1 MKRLS
6 VFFISILVSY
16 VFMAMPVYAQ
26 DFNFPFNDTMTT
38 DFGPAF
44 ADIIIH
50 KENFLPC
57 KGGPIALCY
66 YSGPEPETCV
76 VVPGGGFANCK
87 CFVIPYGVYFVD
99 IHAILNLDIY
109 NDTVAQCGKDGSSC
123 QMPNSAPVC
132 ETINN
137 GTFIPGADMISTFS
151 LECIPTEGIGCTD
164 CTQQQPPILYAGCMT
179 APCNRTEEDGIV
191 NCFCPTFAG
200 PFQIGL
206 NDQSCNLGSDNLGS
220 DMVWSAA
227 FNTQST
233 TDDDTCTSPILPPG
247 VCIPDAPESN
257 GGCPLLTKNEIPP
270 PPSNIDC
277 GKVCREYEDSQ
288 DVSGI
293 EIGFTCD
300 ATLCTSACNDR
311 DLVDIACSGLQVLGV
326 TEIIKL
332 EVEVGCSCCAS
343 QICGC
348 DANFKT
354 EQAVFDLNKRQ
365 RNRGI
370 TPQCDIND
378 TLCGE
383 NSNNGGSSTCALA
396 PSGAQKS
403 FPSYILVLGLIALRR
418 FRRK

>member
-1 MKRLS
+1 
-6 VFFISILVSY
+6 
-16 VFMAMPVYAQ
+16 
-26 DFNFPFNDTMTT
+26 MTT

-44 ADIIIH
+44 ADIIIQ
-50 KENFLPC
+50 KSNFLPC

-87 CFVIPYGVYFVD
+87 CFGIPYGLYFVD

-109 NDTVAQCGKDGSSC
+109 MDTIAQCGKEGIGC
-123 QMPNSAPVC
+123 QIPNSAPVC

-151 LECIPTEGIGCTD
+151 FECIPTEGIGSTD
-164 CTQQQPPILYAGCMT
+164 CTQPPSIPYAGCMT

-191 NCFCPTFAG
+191 NCFCPTFDG

-206 NDQSCNLGSDNLGS
+206 NDQLCNLDS

-227 FNTQST
+227 FNPNASG
-233 TDDDTCTSPILPPG
+233 TSPILPPG

-257 GGCPLLTKNEIPP
+257 GGCPLLMKNEIPAP
-270 PPSNIDC
+270 PANIDC
-277 GKVCREYEDSQ
+277 GKVCQEYEDSQ

-293 EIGFTCD
+293 ELGFTCD

-311 DLVDIACSGLQVLGV
+311 DLVDIACSGLQALGV

-332 EVEVGCSCCAS
+332 EVEAGCSCCAS

-348 DANFKT
+348 DANSKT
-354 EQAVFDLNKRQ
+354 EQAIFDLNKRQ

-383 NSNNGGSSTCALA
+383 NSNNSSSSTCALA